1 MSCTKNMTFEE
12 CELEILRN
20 AVDNA
25 EKSEGAKLVSQS
37 RSGDK
42 LLIAVPP

>member
-1 MSCTKNMTFEE
+1 MTFEE

-25 EKSEGAKLVSQS
+25 EKSEGAKLVSDPEIKQ
-37 RSGDK
+37 
-42 LLIAVPP
+42 IIQTVE

>member
-25 EKSEGAKLVSQS
+25 EKSEGAKLVSDPEIKQ
-37 RSGDK
+37 
-42 LLIAVPP
+42 IIQTVE